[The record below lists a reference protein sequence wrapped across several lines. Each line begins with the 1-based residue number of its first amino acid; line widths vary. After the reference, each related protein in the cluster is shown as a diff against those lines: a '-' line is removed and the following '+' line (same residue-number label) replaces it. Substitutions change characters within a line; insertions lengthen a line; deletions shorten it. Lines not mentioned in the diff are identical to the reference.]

1 MIDALPIGLIAALV
15 GVLTGAAL
23 GLAARFGGFAT
34 LSAVRAMR
42 DMGDQRRIRAW
53 GIVVGVAIVATFML
67 DSLGLVRS
75 TATPA
80 QAILWTPWASV
91 AGGLAFGYGMAMA
104 GSCGFEA
111 LVRVAAGDLRALVI
125 VAVAGI
131 TTLAIMAGPLA
142 GLRAFA
148 LPEVDAAMP
157 QGVAHFLSAQVGLSP
172 FFFAV
177 VIAALC
183 IAMALAYVPLRRSPE
198 RLVWAVV
205 AGLAVAFCLAGT
217 TWVHEHTIAAVPV
230 EGPDFAAP
238 LGQAVQFLIGPA
250 DASTMLGAGLVFGVL
265 LGGLIGAFF
274 RGFFRD
280 HMSDANPTLGRM
292 ALGALLMGTGAG
304 IAGGDLIG
312 QGISAMATLAWSAPV
327 AAVSMLTG
335 VFLGR
340 RYLVPGEETA
350 EAEAYEGYEGYDA

>member
-1 MIDALPIGLIAALV
+1 MLDMAPIGLIAALV
-15 GVLTGAAL
+15 GIVSGAVL
-23 GLAARFGGFAT
+23 GLAARLGGFGT
-34 LSAVRAMR
+34 LSAVRAAR
-42 DMGDQRRIRAW
+42 DMGDQRRVRAW
-53 GIVVGVAIVATFML
+53 GVVIGVAIVATFML
-67 DSLGLVRS
+67 DSFGLVRS

-80 QAILWTPWASV
+80 QAMLWTPWASV
-91 AGGLAFGYGMAMA
+91 AGGLMFGYGMAMA

-125 VAVAGI
+125 VAVTGI
-131 TTLAIMAGPLA
+131 SALAVTAGPFA
-142 GLRAFA
+142 GLRALA
-148 LPEVDAAMP
+148 ISPAEATAP

-177 VIAALC
+177 VIAA
-183 IAMALAYVPLRRSPE
+183 IAVAMALACMPLRRSPG
-198 RLVWAVV
+198 RLLWAVA

-238 LGQAVQFLIGPA
+238 LGQAVQFLIGPS
-250 DASTMLGAGLVFGVL
+250 DASTMLGAGLVGGVL
-265 LGGLIGAFF
+265 LGGLIGAVL

-280 HMSDANPTLGRM
+280 NHAEANPTLGRM
-292 ALGALLMGTGAG
+292 ATGALMMGFGAG

-327 AAVSMLTG
+327 AAVSMMTG
-335 VFLGR
+335 MFLGR
-340 RYLVPGEETA
+340 RWLVPGED
-350 EAEAYEGYEGYDA
+350 EAAEGYDGYDGYDA